1 MRGVEIESVDRLI
14 DFLHCGF
21 VYRAGQGCAQFMA
34 GFNGFGIAV
43 NELLGKA
50 VPPEALVEASARGRA
65 VLVVDSFNL
74 AARPAWVRR
83 HA

>member
-50 VPPEALVEASARGRA
+50 CELRKQG
-65 VLVVDSFNL
+65 LNIHGG
-74 AARPAWVRR
+74 AA
-83 HA
+83 